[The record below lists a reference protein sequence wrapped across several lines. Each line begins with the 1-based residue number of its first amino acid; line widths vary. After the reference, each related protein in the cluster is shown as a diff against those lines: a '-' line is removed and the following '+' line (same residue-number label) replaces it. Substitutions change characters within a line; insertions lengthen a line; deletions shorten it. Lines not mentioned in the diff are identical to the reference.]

1 MLIGVIAG
9 LIGLSLGV
17 FGVLAFRVSEQQRKL
32 VDAEFEEPSIPEG
45 AAEVLAAVG
54 RAFVVVD
61 AIDGVVRASPAA
73 YAYGLVRGHTL
84 VHEQLLE
91 MTAKVRRDGVILE
104 RILELPRG
112 PLGQGTMVVQVR
124 AAVIAEEYI
133 LLLADDRTEVTR
145 TEEVR
150 NDFVANVSH
159 ELKTPVGAISLLAEA
174 LESSADDP
182 EAVRRFA
189 RRTHK
194 ESARLAALVQDIIEL
209 SRLQGSNVA
218 KQGRAVDINTV
229 VAEAVDRSQLPAES
243 KNIEL
248 VVGGHSDALVYGDQD
263 QLVTALRNLID
274 NAIRYSPENTRV
286 GVGVRAKDGLVA
298 VSVTDQGEGL
308 SPEDQ
313 ERVFERFYRVDAAR
327 SRHTGGTGLGLS
339 IVKHVVANHGGEV
352 TLWSQPGQGS
362 TFTIRLP
369 EFEGQDVDGVSEVR
383 EPAPRAADQP
393 TAPGPSQHPKPTRRA
408 PPAPMSKELPL
419 EQDSDCRGRRV
430 VQRPAVLSLGQGRV
444 RGRGGGQRA
453 GRHHRIRP

>member
-32 VDAEFEEPSIPEG
+32 VDVEFEDPSLPDG

-104 RILELPRG
+104 RLLELPRG
-112 PLGQGTMVVQVR
+112 PLGQGTIVVQVR

-174 LESSADDP
+174 LESSADDA

-229 VAEAVDRSQLPAES
+229 VTEAVDRSQLPAES
-243 KNIEL
+243 KNINL
-248 VVGGHSDALVYGDQD
+248 VVGGHTDALVYGDQD

-286 GVGVRAKDGLVA
+286 GIGIRTKDGLVA
-298 VSVTDQGEGL
+298 ISVTDQGEGL

-352 TLWSQPGQGS
+352 TLWSKPGQGS

-369 EFEGQDVDGVSEVR
+369 ELEGQDLDGVADAG
-383 EPAPRAADQP
+383 EPADRAALQSAAD
-393 TAPGPSQHPKPTRRA
+393 GPSQHSRPTRRDA
-408 PPAPMSKELPL
+408 AGAH
-419 EQDSDCRGRRV
+419 EQG
-430 VQRPAVLSLGQGRV
+430 AT
-444 RGRGGGQRA
+444 A
-453 GRHHRIRP
+453 

>member
-9 LIGLSLGV
+9 LIGLALGV
-17 FGVLAFRVSEQQRKL
+17 FGVQAFRVSERQRTL
-32 VDAEFEEPSIPEG
+32 VDVEFEDPSLPEG

-104 RILELPRG
+104 RLLELPRG
-112 PLGQGTMVVQVR
+112 PLGQGTIVVQVR

-209 SRLQGSNVA
+209 SRLQGTNVA
-218 KQGRAVDINTV
+218 RQGRAVDINTV

-243 KNIEL
+243 RNIEL
-248 VVGGHSDALVYGDQD
+248 VVGGHADAMVYGDQD

-286 GVGVRAKDGLVA
+286 GIGVRSKDGILA

-369 EFEGQDVDGVSEVR
+369 ELEGMDNDAAAEER
-383 EPAPRAADQP
+383 DPAARAA
-393 TAPGPSQHPKPTRRA
+393 TESAAHGPSQNPRTVRRDA
-408 PPAPMSKELPL
+408 AGAH
-419 EQDSDCRGRRV
+419 EQG
-430 VQRPAVLSLGQGRV
+430 AT
-444 RGRGGGQRA
+444 A
-453 GRHHRIRP
+453 

>member
-1 MLIGVIAG
+1 MLIGVLAG
-9 LIGLSLGV
+9 LIGLALGV

-32 VDAEFEEPSIPEG
+32 VDVEYDEPSIPEG
-45 AAEVLAAVG
+45 AAEVLAIVG

-73 YAYGLVRGHTL
+73 YAYGLVRGHTV
-84 VHEQLLE
+84 VHQQLLE

-104 RILELPRG
+104 KQLELPRG
-112 PLGQGTMVVQVR
+112 PLGQGTIVVQVR
-124 AAVIAEEYI
+124 AAMIAEEYI
-133 LLLADDRTEVTR
+133 LLLADDRTELTR

-189 RRTHK
+189 KRMHK

-209 SRLQGSNVA
+209 SRLQGANVA
-218 KQGRAVDINTV
+218 QRARPVDINTV
-229 VAEAVDRSQLPAES
+229 VSEAVDRSQLPAES
-243 KNIEL
+243 KNIRL
-248 VVGGHSDALVYGDQD
+248 VVGGHTEAMVYGDQD
-263 QLVTALRNLID
+263 LLVTALRNLID

-286 GVGVRAKDGLVA
+286 GIGVRAKDGLVS

-339 IVKHVVANHGGEV
+339 IVKHVISNHGGEV

-369 EFEGQDVDGVSEVR
+369 EMEGQDDADA
-383 EPAPRAADQP
+383 PAARKAADKAATP
-393 TAPGPSQHPKPTRRA
+393 SAGPHRSGASGVH
-408 PPAPMSKELPL
+408 
-419 EQDSDCRGRRV
+419 EQGAS
-430 VQRPAVLSLGQGRV
+430 A
-444 RGRGGGQRA
+444 
-453 GRHHRIRP
+453 

>member
-32 VDAEFEEPSIPEG
+32 VDVEFEDPALPEG

-104 RILELPRG
+104 RLLELPRG
-112 PLGQGTMVVQVR
+112 PLGQGTIVVQVR

-218 KQGRAVDINTV
+218 KQGRAVKIDTV
-229 VAEAVDRSQLPAES
+229 VTEAVDRSQLPAES
-243 KNIEL
+243 KNIDL
-248 VVGGHSDALVYGDQD
+248 VVGGHTDAMVYGDQD

-286 GVGVRAKDGLVA
+286 GIGIRARDGLVA

-352 TLWSQPGQGS
+352 TLWSKPGQGS

-369 EFEGQDVDGVSEVR
+369 ELEGQDLGGVADAA
-383 EPAPRAADQP
+383 EPADRAAAQAAANGP
-393 TAPGPSQHPKPTRRA
+393 TQHPRPTRRDA
-408 PPAPMSKELPL
+408 AGAH
-419 EQDSDCRGRRV
+419 EQG
-430 VQRPAVLSLGQGRV
+430 AT
-444 RGRGGGQRA
+444 A
-453 GRHHRIRP
+453 

>member
-9 LIGLSLGV
+9 LIGLSLGI
-17 FGVLAFRVSEQQRKL
+17 FGVLAFRVSEQQRQL
-32 VDAEFEEPSIPEG
+32 TDMEFEDPALPDG

-84 VHEQLLE
+84 VHDQVLE
-91 MTAKVRRDGVILE
+91 MTARVRRDGVILE
-104 RILELPRG
+104 RQLELPRG
-112 PLGQGTMVVQVR
+112 PLGQGTIVVQVR
-124 AAVIAEEYI
+124 AAMIGEDYI
-133 LLLADDRTEVTR
+133 LLLADDRTEFTR

-159 ELKTPVGAISLLAEA
+159 ELKTPVGGISLLAEA

-189 RRTHK
+189 KRMHK

-209 SRLQGSNVA
+209 SRLQGTNVTQ
-218 KQGRAVDINTV
+218 QGRPVDINTV
-229 VAEAVDRSQLPAES
+229 VSEAVDRSQLPAET
-243 KNIEL
+243 KNIQL
-248 VVGGHSDALVYGDQD
+248 VVGGRTDAKVYGDQD
-263 QLVTALRNLID
+263 LLVTALRNLID

-339 IVKHVVANHGGEV
+339 IVKHVISNHGGEV

-369 EFEGQDVDGVSEVR
+369 EMEGQDDADALDAR
-383 EPAPRAADQP
+383 KLAPQPAGQPAVAPAGQPAAAPAGQ
-393 TAPGPSQHPKPTRRA
+393 TAVAPGQTADAPGQPAAAPAGQPQRRDA
-408 PPAPMSKELPL
+408 AGVH
-419 EQDSDCRGRRV
+419 EQGAS
-430 VQRPAVLSLGQGRV
+430 A
-444 RGRGGGQRA
+444 
-453 GRHHRIRP
+453 